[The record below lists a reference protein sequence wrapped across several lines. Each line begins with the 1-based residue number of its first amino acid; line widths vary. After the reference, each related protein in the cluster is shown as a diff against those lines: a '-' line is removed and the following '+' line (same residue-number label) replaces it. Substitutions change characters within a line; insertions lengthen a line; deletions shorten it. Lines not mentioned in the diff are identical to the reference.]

1 MPFLEPCDNK
11 RVLSGQLI
19 VTGIWATITIIGAC
33 LSPDPSGHGTHQQ
46 LGLPPCPSVLL
57 FNRPCPGCGLTTSWT
72 ATIHGRFAE
81 AFAAHPLGP
90 ILYGLLTLFAIINL
104 AAFIK
109 RQRVDTS
116 GRKWMVG
123 IVMGAVIFFGFG
135 ISRFVI
141 DDHYRTTREL
151 EAFIG
156 RAASLQMSS
165 TSR

>member
-1 MPFLEPCDNK
+1 MWRSPPWLDQAERFSASPDKSEIFCNPSASYLVNLPMPFLESCDNK

-19 VTGIWATITIIGAC
+19 VTGIWATITVIGAC

-72 ATIHGRFAE
+72 ATIHGHFAE

-104 AAFIK
+104 MAF
-109 RQRVDTS
+109 
-116 GRKWMVG
+116 
-123 IVMGAVIFFGFG
+123 
-135 ISRFVI
+135 
-141 DDHYRTTREL
+141 
-151 EAFIG
+151 
-156 RAASLQMSS
+156 
-165 TSR
+165 